1 MEKIKNVV
9 IFVLFFMFCFLLL
22 FSISKRDKYEKEI
35 YILKSK
41 ASAYEGVVM
50 SFQIME
56 EFARKNNLK
65 IDDIIKFYT
74 INDSIYITKTDVNKI
89 KKNVAFWRKNKMY
102 TDTNWNE
109 YDEIFA
115 LNNRWLFFAFKDSI
129 FKKCIKAIDVDTM
142 DVYYYFHPDEIVYF
156 E

>member
-35 YILKSK
+35 KTLKYRDDY
-41 ASAYEGVVM
+41 YESVTRNV
-50 SFQIME
+50 QIIE
-56 EFARKNNLK
+56 EFAKKNNLK
-65 IDDIIKFYT
+65 INDIIKYFT
-74 INDSIYITKTDVNKI
+74 INDVVYVTKIDYKRI
-89 KKNVAFWRKNKMY
+89 EKNGYPLYK
-102 TDTNWNE
+102 TDTNIME

-142 DVYYYFHPDEIVYF
+142 DVYYYFHPDEIVFF

>member
-41 ASAYEGVVM
+41 ASAYDGVVR

-109 YDEIFA
+109 YDEIYN
-115 LNNRWLFFAFKDSI
+115 LDGWMYFAFKDSI
-129 FKKCIKAIDVDTM
+129 FKKCVKAIDVDSM
-142 DVYYYFHPDEIVYF
+142 RIYYYFHQNEIVTF
-156 E
+156 D

>member
-41 ASAYEGVVM
+41 ASAYDGVVR

-89 KKNVAFWRKNKMY
+89 KKM
-102 TDTNWNE
+102 
-109 YDEIFA
+109 
-115 LNNRWLFFAFKDSI
+115 LLFGEKI
-129 FKKCIKAIDVDTM
+129 KCILIQIGMSMMKYIILMVGCILLLKIAFLRNV
-142 DVYYYFHPDEIVYF
+142 
-156 E
+156 